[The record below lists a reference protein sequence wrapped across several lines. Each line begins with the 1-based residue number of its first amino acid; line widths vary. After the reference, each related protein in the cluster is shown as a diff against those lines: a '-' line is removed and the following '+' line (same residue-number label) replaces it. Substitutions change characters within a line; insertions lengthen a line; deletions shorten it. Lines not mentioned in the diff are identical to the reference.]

1 MVSPKRDQKGAQVA
15 TIQRKAAII
24 DGFKEEVAIRVML
37 QYAEDIL
44 LTMGRNY
51 EATLLRHVWE
61 GLPQQAP
68 MSSQKVKTCLEQF
81 YEEENMDI

>member
-1 MVSPKRDQKGAQVA
+1 
-15 TIQRKAAII
+15 
-24 DGFKEEVAIRVML
+24 ML